1 VDEHGVGGAV
11 GEGAEVL
18 RGNVEHSAQVAGE
31 TYRAEREQGVGRIEA
46 AGDAYEAVLEIPKT
60 KTAAEEE
67 KDSSDEEDSG

>member
-1 VDEHGVGGAV
+1 
-11 GEGAEVL
+11 
-18 RGNVEHSAQVAGE
+18 
-31 TYRAEREQGVGRIEA
+31 VGRIEA